1 MGLKL
6 RESLFRHTV
15 AHFNALFI
23 CRVRANELTLS
34 YMDIP
39 FLRWYSVVQSR
50 RSRRHFD
57 SKRPI
62 ESGSLAALGKVCREF
77 TPFPH
82 ARACLVNEPE
92 KDIFKG
98 IVGGY
103 GKVSGAPAF
112 IAFIGDMRAPSV
124 QEEVG
129 YIGEGIILEA
139 TALGLNTCWV
149 AGFFRPENV
158 ASLVEIKD
166 NERVLAVTPV
176 GYASRFESFTE
187 KLMTGFGLTHRRLP
201 LSKLV
206 SGWRVDNLPEWAKVS
221 LEAARLAPSAVNRQP
236 WGFDVDGSGIVFVR
250 TSSPEFNVS
259 KRLDCGIAMLHIE
272 VAASNFGIQGAWEL
286 LEAPR
291 VSRFVTANNK
301 ESQK

>member
-1 MGLKL
+1 
-6 RESLFRHTV
+6 
-15 AHFNALFI
+15 
-23 CRVRANELTLS
+23 
-34 YMDIP
+34 MDIP
-39 FLRWYSVVQSR
+39 FSRWYSVVHRR

-57 SKRPI
+57 PHRPI
-62 ESGSLAALGKVCREF
+62 EPDSLATLDRVCREF

-82 ARACLVNEPE
+82 ARAYLVNKPG

-112 IAFIGDMRAPSV
+112 IAFIGDMRTPSV

-129 YIGEGIILEA
+129 YTGEGIILEA

-149 AGFFRPENV
+149 AGFFRPETV
-158 ASLVEIKD
+158 ASLIEIKD

-176 GYASRFESFTE
+176 GYASRFESLAE
-187 KLMTGFGLTHRRLP
+187 RLMTGFGFTHRRLS

-206 SGWRVDNLPEWAKVS
+206 RGWRADNLPEWAKVS

-236 WGFDVDGSGIVFVR
+236 WGFDVDSNGITVFVR
-250 TSSPEFNVS
+250 TSSPEFTVS

-272 VAASNFGIQGAWEL
+272 VAASNFGTQGTWEL

-291 VSRFVTANNK
+291 VSRFVA
-301 ESQK
+301 SR

>member
-1 MGLKL
+1 
-6 RESLFRHTV
+6 
-15 AHFNALFI
+15 
-23 CRVRANELTLS
+23 
-34 YMDIP
+34 MDVP
-39 FLRWYSVVQSR
+39 FSRWYPTIEKR

-57 SKRPI
+57 ASRPI
-62 ESGSLAALGKVCREF
+62 QSASLDALDRVCREF

-82 ARACLVNEPE
+82 ARAYLVSEPT

-129 YIGEGIILEA
+129 YTGEGIILEA

-149 AGFFRPENV
+149 AGFFRPESV
-158 ASLVEIKD
+158 ASLVEVKD
-166 NERVLAVTPV
+166 NERVLVVTPV
-176 GYASRFESFTE
+176 GYASGFESLGE
-187 KLMTGFGLTHRRLP
+187 RLMTGFGLTHRRLP

-206 SGWRVDNLPEWAKVS
+206 SERRVDNLPEWVKVS

-236 WGFDVDGSGIVFVR
+236 WGFNVADDGITIFVR
-250 TSSPEFNVS
+250 TTGPEFNVS

-272 VAASNFGIQGAWEL
+272 VAALSRGIQGKWAL
-286 LEAPR
+286 LEAPE
-291 VSRFVTANNK
+291 VAKFVIK
-301 ESQK
+301 QV